1 MRIALGV
8 EYDGTQYYGFQVQE
22 NLPTIQASLSAALS
36 TIADSPIDIV
46 CAGRTDRGVHAKGQV
61 VHFDT
66 AVQRPHMAWVL
77 GVNTQLPPDISIKWA
92 KIVPDDFHSR
102 FKAVSRRY
110 QYRLYNSRTR
120 SALFSRYASWFPI
133 PLDAEHMHQA
143 AQKLLGTHDFS
154 AFRSSECQAKTPVK
168 TIEWANVTREGDMI
182 ILDIKADAF
191 LHHMVRNI
199 MGTLIRTAIEQK
211 DVDWITDIIETRDRA
226 KAGFKAE
233 PQGLILI
240 EICYPSHYNLPMND

>member
-8 EYDGTQYYGFQVQE
+8 EYDGTAYYGFQQQDDLPSVQE
-22 NLPTIQASLSAALS
+22 SLAKAVGV
-36 TIADSPIDIV
+36 IADHPVTII

-61 VHFDT
+61 IHFDT
-66 AVQRPHMAWVL
+66 EVSRPLLAWVL
-77 GVNTQLPPDISIKWA
+77 GVNTQLPSDISIKWA

-102 FKAVSRRY
+102 YKATSRRY
-110 QYRLYNSRTR
+110 QYRLHNSRTR
-120 SALFSRYASWFPI
+120 SALLSRYASWFPI
-133 PLDAEHMHQA
+133 PLDAELMHA
-143 AQKLLGTHDFS
+143 MAQQLVGTHDFS
-154 AFRSSECQAKTPVK
+154 AFRASECQAKTPIK

-199 MGTLIRTAIEQK
+199 MGTLIRASLEKK
-211 DVDWITDIIETRDRA
+211 DVNWITEVIEGRDRA

-240 EICYPSHYNLPMND
+240 EICYPSHYNLPME